1 MNNTVKELINE
12 ISTNLTQ
19 TSSSIRDEVRVMQ
32 SMLNDTSYQVSIY
45 DNDGMIGS
53 YNPAT
58 DFRNM
63 CASVMSNAAKIP
75 MAEANQ
81 LMSDY
86 SVKRSEAEGMVN
98 ISKEFI
104 NTYLQTG
111 RKLPLGGRE
120 TSDVSLSIKH
130 NPASTKTYPMKV
142 GVNEDGS
149 ARYAKH
155 PTTIPAYDTIKVHGS
170 CPPWA
175 K

>member
-1 MNNTVKELINE
+1 MSIVKELIAD
-12 ISTNLTQ
+12 ITDNLSQ
-19 TSSSIRDEVRVMQ
+19 TSASNRDEVRVMQ
-32 SMLNDTSYQVSIY
+32 AMLNDTDYQVSVY
-45 DNDGMIGS
+45 GKDGIVGEI
-53 YNPAT
+53 NPAT

-81 LMSDY
+81 LMADY
-86 SVKRSEAEGMVN
+86 SVKKSEAEAMVD

-111 RKLPLGGRE
+111 RKLPLGARE
-120 TSDVSLSIKH
+120 KSDISLSIKH
-130 NPASTKTYPMKV
+130 NPASIRTYPMKV

-149 ARYAKH
+149 DRYAKQ
-155 PTTIPAYDTIKVHGS
+155 PTSVPAYDSLKVHAA
-170 CPPWA
+170 CPPWV